1 MSWAADVLY
10 PRNLHR
16 HFQHQSLTHLC
27 PLSSAIAVVCR
38 REWHARG
45 ESGNTAVTAVITAG
59 RGKFH
64 CNTVRT
70 VMTFCGKGI
79 LRKNVLQT
87 SSWRTCWTDVFI
99 GSVQKYHTKYWA
111 QKNNVQNQKK
121 WSGIKKNHDRIQ
133 ADRRRC
139 GWDNISWGWCE
150 EGMCTKYF
158 TVSSSSC
165 ASLWQSI
172 AMEAWSLYSAWVNDV
187 VRINCQQTEHEFTLH
202 CRSFDIRETT
212 DNTTD
217 TVISRPRQLVMRR
230 IRTIIR
236 RR

>member
-121 WSGIKKNHDRIQ
+121 WSGIKKITTEYRQTGED
-133 ADRRRC
+133 ADGTISRGDGVRRVCVR
-139 GWDNISWGWCE
+139 NISPCHRLVVHRSGRASQWKRDHYTLHGSMMSCVS
-150 EGMCTKYF
+150 
-158 TVSSSSC
+158 TVSRPNMSSR
-165 ASLWQSI
+165 SI
-172 AMEAWSLYSAWVNDV
+172 ADHLTFGK
-187 VRINCQQTEHEFTLH
+187 RPTTPLTLSYH
-202 CRSFDIRETT
+202 DHA
-212 DNTTD
+212 N
-217 TVISRPRQLVMRR
+217 
-230 IRTIIR
+230 
-236 RR
+236 